1 MSGDDDFKPK
11 LGKIRSLGGK
21 RGRKYLHR
29 VLQAVVLAGGRHRR
43 KRAGFQGN
51 RIGRGAGVGRVLA
64 SRDGHAAF
72 RHRNVIIKSRFVRIK
87 GKGLKPSQVHLRYI
101 QRDGVTREGAPG
113 ELYSASQDRAD
124 GGAFVERSAG
134 DRHQF
139 RFIVSIEDGAEYE
152 DLKPV
157 IRDLMKRME
166 ADLGT
171 RLDWVAVDHFN
182 TGHPHTHIVL
192 RGRDDRGKDLVIAR
206 EYMKH
211 GMRERAREIVSLD
224 LGPRT
229 DLEIVRSRRAE
240 MEQERFTN
248 LDRRLQTLAQED
260 GLVRVSAERRS
271 TLDQT
276 LIAGRLQKLGQ
287 LGLADEVAP
296 GTWRLSDDLQTT
308 LREMALKGDIIKT
321 MNRELTERGRKLAV
335 PDYIIYDS
343 SDHKTQPIT
352 GRILARGLSD
362 EINDRHYLIIEA
374 TDGYAHYVDIGVAEA
389 TDPSPEGSVVTVSPR
404 AASVR
409 TVDKTIADIAAA
421 HSGRYSRELHHA
433 YDPTA
438 RAEYVEAHIRRL
450 EAMRREARVAQREP
464 DGTWIIARD
473 HLERAAAYEQRLGRT
488 NPVKV
493 EVLSKQSI
501 EKQIRTVGV
510 TWLDTQIVAVDPTP
524 LREAGFGSE
533 AKEAIRQRRQWL
545 MSQDLELSD
554 RATAAQRTA
563 FLAALR
569 RRELTRAGTQLS
581 EELGLT
587 YRETP
592 QTGRIDGIYRK
603 AIDLPAGKFA
613 VIETRGKD
621 FMLVPW
627 RPVMERGLG
636 RQISGV
642 VRGDRI
648 SWSWGR
654 ERSGPEL

>member
-21 RGRKYLHR
+21 RGRRYLHR

-64 SRDGHAAF
+64 SRDGYAAF
-72 RHRNVIIKSRFVRIK
+72 RQRNVIIKSRFVRV
-87 GKGLKPSQVHLRYI
+87 KGLKPSQVHLRYI
-101 QRDGVTREGAPG
+101 QRDGVTRDGTPG
-113 ELYSASQDRAD
+113 QLYSASQDRAD
-124 GGAFVERSAG
+124 SGAFVERSAE

-171 RLDWVAVDHFN
+171 GLDWVAVDHFN

-192 RGRDDRGKDLVIAR
+192 RGKDDRGKDLVIAR

-240 MEQERFTN
+240 MDQERFTN
-248 LDRRLQTLAQED
+248 LDRRLQTLARED
-260 GLVRVSAERRS
+260 GLVRVATERQS

-276 LIAGRLQKLGQ
+276 LVAGRLQKLGR
-287 LGLADEVAP
+287 LGLAEEVAP
-296 GTWRLSDDLQTT
+296 GTWRLSEDLQIT
-308 LREMALKGDIIKT
+308 LRDMALKGDIIKT
-321 MNRELTERGRKLAV
+321 MNRELTERGRKLVA
-335 PDYIIYDS
+335 PDYIIYDP

-362 EINDRHYLIIEA
+362 EINDRHYLIVEA
-374 TDGYAHYVDIGVAEA
+374 TDGYAHYVDIGAAEA
-389 TDPSPEGSVVTVSPR
+389 TDPSPEGSVVTIRPR
-404 AASVR
+404 MASAR
-409 TVDKTIADIAAA
+409 MVDKTVADIAAV
-421 HSGRYSRELHHA
+421 HHGRYSRELHHA

-438 RAEYVEAHIRRL
+438 RAEYIEAHIRRL
-450 EAMRREARVAQREP
+450 EAMRRETRGAQREP

-473 HLERAAAYEQRLGRT
+473 HLERAKAYDQRLGRA
-488 NPVKV
+488 NPVTV
-493 EVLSKQSI
+493 EVLSKQTI
-501 EKQIRTVGV
+501 ERQVRAVGV
-510 TWLDTQIVAVDPTP
+510 TWLDTELASETPTP
-524 LREAGFGSE
+524 LRETGFGSE

-545 MSQDLELSD
+545 MSQDLEISD
-554 RATAAQRTA
+554 HATPAQRTA
-563 FLAALR
+563 FLATLR
-569 RRELTRAGTQLS
+569 RRELTRVGTQLA

-592 QTGRIDGIYRK
+592 KAGRIDGIYRK
-603 AIDLPAGKFA
+603 AVDLPGGKFA

-636 RQISGV
+636 REISGV